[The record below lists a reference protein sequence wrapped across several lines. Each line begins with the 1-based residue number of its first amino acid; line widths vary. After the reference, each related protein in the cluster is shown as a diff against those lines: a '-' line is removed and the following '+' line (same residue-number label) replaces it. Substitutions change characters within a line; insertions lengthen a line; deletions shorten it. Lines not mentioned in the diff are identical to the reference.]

1 MTTCKIIE
9 DSTWN
14 GVRITTFQLRLP
26 RIILAELNT
35 HGILAKSSRS
45 TRAVPTAKLRRE
57 VLDDPFVPSRWYK
70 NGKGMAGKDLMVGWE
85 RGLAAL
91 LWCLGRYPAVLTSAL
106 LSRLGVHKQHAG
118 RPLEPWMWVDTV
130 VTGTEWS
137 NFFNLRIS
145 ASAQPEFD
153 LLARAMKFE
162 LEAALPIERPHHLP
176 YITEAERQ
184 ARANNAEYL
193 EKLLL
198 ASARRCASVSYAP
211 HDGSK
216 ASVERDAA
224 AAEANLLRP
233 GHMSPFDHPAVA
245 NGSAAG
251 GRFSGLWRAYRKT
264 LPYESDPMSDP
275 KRKDVKTV

>member
-1 MTTCKIIE
+1 MTSSKVIE
-9 DSTWN
+9 DSIWN
-14 GVRITTFQLRLP
+14 NVRITTFQLRLP

-35 HGILAKSSRS
+35 HGVLAKSSRS
-45 TRAVPTAKLRRE
+45 TRAVPTAKLRQE
-57 VLDDPFVPSRWYK
+57 VLKDPFVPKRWYK
-70 NGKGMAGKDLMVGWE
+70 NGKGMAGKELMSGWE
-85 RGLAAL
+85 RSVAGLV
-91 LWCLGRYPAVLTSAL
+91 WRLGRYPAVLISAL

-137 NFFNLRIS
+137 NFFNLRVS
-145 ASAQPEFD
+145 SSAQPEFD
-153 LLARAMKFE
+153 HLARLMQSDLAISQ
-162 LEAALPIERPHHLP
+162 PVERPHHLP
-176 YITEAERQ
+176 YITDAERQ

-193 EKLLL
+193 ERLLL

-233 GHMSPFDHPAVA
+233 GHMSPFDHPAIA
-245 NGSAAG
+245 NGNGLG
-251 GRFSGLWRAYRKT
+251 GRFSRLWQAYRKT
-264 LPYESDPMSDP
+264 LPYENDPMSDP
-275 KRKDVKTV
+275 ARKNVKTV